1 MNISVETVGFGR
13 YRITDINKGFW
24 DGSKWI
30 DNPRK
35 ARLYYQFQEAARD
48 LKQIQE
54 IALNGQPKKH
64 YQANVVVDVVGDK
77 PMDLAA
83 FLSKSA
89 KISLTEAGENLVQL
103 EIDWTTLEEIKR
115 S

>member
-13 YRITDINKGFW
+13 HRITDINKGFW
-24 DGSKWI
+24 DGSKWT

-35 ARLYYQFQEAARD
+35 ARLYYKFQEAAKD

-54 IALNGQPKKH
+54 VTLNGQPKKR
-64 YQANVVVDVVGDK
+64 YQARVVVDVIGDK
-77 PMDLAA
+77 PMDLPT

-89 KISLTEAGENLVQL
+89 KLSLTEAGENPVQL
-103 EIDWTTLEEIKR
+103 EIDWTTLEEEK
-115 S
+115 